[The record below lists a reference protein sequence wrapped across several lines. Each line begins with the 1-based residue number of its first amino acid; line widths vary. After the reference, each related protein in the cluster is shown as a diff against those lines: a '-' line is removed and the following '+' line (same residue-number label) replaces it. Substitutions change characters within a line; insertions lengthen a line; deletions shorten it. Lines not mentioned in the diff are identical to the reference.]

1 MDTKK
6 EKTQLKKFKSIASA
20 LDDLKEFPEDVQDV
34 MGYALE
40 LAQRGKKHPD
50 AKPLRGFSGAGV
62 LEIVDDFDGDTYR
75 AIYTV
80 KFEGVVYLLHSFQK
94 KSKHG
99 IATPKQDIE
108 LVEKRLKAAKEDYL
122 QEIKK
127 SEGKKDG
134 QPE

>member
-1 MDTKK
+1 MN
-6 EKTQLKKFKSIASA
+6 EKQEKPLRWIASA
-20 LDDLKEFPEDVQDV
+20 LHDLKKFPEDVQDV
-34 MGYALE
+34 MGYALD
-40 LAQRGKKHPD
+40 LAQHGQKHPN

-80 KFEGVVYLLHSFQK
+80 KFEGVIYLLHSFQK

-108 LVEKRLKAAKEDYL
+108 LVEKRLKIAQENYL
-122 QEIKK
+122 QQTTEKM
-127 SEGKKDG
+127 E
-134 QPE
+134 

>member
-1 MDTKK
+1 MN
-6 EKTQLKKFKSIASA
+6 EKQEKPLRWIASA
-20 LDDLKEFPEDVQDV
+20 LNDLKNFPEDVQDV
-34 MGYALE
+34 MGYALD
-40 LAQRGKKHPD
+40 LAQHGQKHPN

-80 KFEGVVYLLHSFQK
+80 KFEGIIYLLHSFQK

-108 LVEKRLKAAKEDYL
+108 LVKKRLKIAQENYL
-122 QEIKK
+122 QQTTEKM
-127 SEGKKDG
+127 E
-134 QPE
+134 

>member
-1 MDTKK
+1 MN
-6 EKTQLKKFKSIASA
+6 EKQEKPLRWTASA
-20 LDDLKEFPEDVQDV
+20 LNDLKNFPEDVQDV
-34 MGYALE
+34 MGYALD
-40 LAQRGKKHPD
+40 LAQHGQKHPN

-80 KFEGVVYLLHSFQK
+80 KFEGVIYLLHSFQK

-108 LVEKRLKAAKEDYL
+108 LVKKRLKIAQENYL
-122 QEIKK
+122 QQTTEKM
-127 SEGKKDG
+127 E
-134 QPE
+134 